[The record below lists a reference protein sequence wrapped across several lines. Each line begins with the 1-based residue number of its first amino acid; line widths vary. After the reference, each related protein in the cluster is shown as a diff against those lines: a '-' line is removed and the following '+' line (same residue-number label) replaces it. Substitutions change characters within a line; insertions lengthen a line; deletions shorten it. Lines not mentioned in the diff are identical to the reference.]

1 MYNSKC
7 IFKLCKNISK
17 VYNNNNAI
25 YNLISQYNSNDWE
38 KYIFNYTNIKNCLY
52 KDNLINVSLIK
63 WPTHYVINSFNNTD
77 ANTDSNIFI
86 KILKG
91 SLLKTE
97 YRTDVTGNDI
107 TGNYSTENDVT
118 GTDVVSSAGDPIYR
132 LPYNVDTLN
141 YKNKNLLFIKS
152 NTIYSINNN
161 IIVNNNYPVSLHV
174 NVTSC

>member
-38 KYIFNYTNIKNCLY
+38 KYIYNYTNIQNCLY
-52 KDNLINVSLIK
+52 KDKFINVSLIK
-63 WPTHYVINSFNNTD
+63 WPTHYVINSFNNTDANTD

-97 YRTDVTGNDI
+97 YRTDVT
-107 TGNYSTENDVT
+107 ENDVT
-118 GTDVVSSAGDPIYR
+118 GTDVISSAGDPIYR

-152 NTIYSINNN
+152 NTLYSINNN

>member
-1 MYNSKC
+1 MYSNSV
-7 IFKLCKNISK
+7 FKLCKNISK

-25 YNLISQYNSNDWE
+25 YHLISQYNSNDWE
-38 KYIFNYTNIKNCLY
+38 KYIYNYNNIQNCLY
-52 KDNLINVSLIK
+52 EDKFINVSLIK

-77 ANTDSNIFI
+77 SNTFI

-97 YRTDVTGNDI
+97 YTATDNETDSVN
-107 TGNYSTENDVT
+107 VT
-118 GTDVVSSAGDPIYR
+118 GTDVVSSNGEPIYR

-141 YKNKNLLFIKS
+141 YKDNNLLFIKS
-152 NTIYSINNN
+152 NTIYSIINN
-161 IIVNNNYPVSLHV
+161 IIVNNNYPISLHV